1 MFINHDV
8 SKYFDY
14 KTEKKIVSF
23 DRQYVMIMQITHK
36 ASVSNSALGVSDGVS
51 HMLFN
56 YERLI
61 T

>member
-36 ASVSNSALGVSDGVS
+36 ASVSTSALGVSDGVS

>member
-23 DRQYVMIMQITHK
+23 DRQYVMIMPQGI
-36 ASVSNSALGVSDGVS
+36 SV
-51 HMLFN
+51 H
-56 YERLI
+56 
-61 T
+61 